1 MQPEPEPEESP
12 PVEQKPV
19 VVEQATLT
27 LPPSTY
33 SVQFQQVEQL
43 LNQNDWMA
51 ADEALSMLPAQGLN
65 TDDRAYLDYLH
76 ARIAYTR
83 GKQNQALDLLSQ
95 LDNPGI
101 STALRY
107 RALNFRRYMLEMS
120 GDYLAAAQLGDE
132 LLRMAPAVEREARQR
147 SIWRDLQRVDTAQLQ
162 EAAPEAMDPQ
172 WQDWLSLALLTR
184 APIAE
189 TLQGLPVWLQ
199 DNPQH
204 PAANPLPGGLT
215 YLFNQ
220 PALVEKAAL
229 ILPLSGRLAPAG
241 RAVRDGY
248 LASYYAARGTANAQF
263 DVLVLDQDN
272 FASAGAA
279 YDAALAQGASIVVG
293 PLSKEAVAEIS
304 ARPNLPV
311 PVLALNRLEDS
322 PAPQPGS
329 SALVQLSLAPEDEA
343 ATIAKL
349 AFGQGARTALIIRR
363 EGDWG
368 GKVTQALIEQWQ
380 QLGGSI
386 ANSVTYSGREDYSA
400 SVKEA
405 LDIPASEQRAQAVRS
420 MLASKV
426 EFNARRRQDI
436 DVIFLLSGNGA
447 EARSLKPLLAFHY
460 AGTVPVYAIS
470 SIYSGI
476 PDPRDRDLDGINFI
490 EIPWLLGSSPE
501 LRQAI
506 NAGGTGSASY
516 ARLNALGVDAFL
528 LQSQFRRLQAGPDAL
543 LRGSTGLLSMD
554 PQLHIHRELVLT
566 TFDEGAIRAQ

>member
-1 MQPEPEPEESP
+1 
-12 PVEQKPV
+12 
-19 VVEQATLT
+19 
-27 LPPSTY
+27 
-33 SVQFQQVEQL
+33 
-43 LNQNDWMA
+43 
-51 ADEALSMLPAQGLN
+51 
-65 TDDRAYLDYLH
+65 
-76 ARIAYTR
+76 
-83 GKQNQALDLLSQ
+83 
-95 LDNPGI
+95 
-101 STALRY
+101 
-107 RALNFRRYMLEMS
+107 
-120 GDYLAAAQLGDE
+120 
-132 LLRMAPAVEREARQR
+132 
-147 SIWRDLQRVDTAQLQ
+147 
-162 EAAPEAMDPQ
+162 
-172 WQDWLSLALLTR
+172 
-184 APIAE
+184 
-189 TLQGLPVWLQ
+189 LQ

-204 PAANPLPGGLT
+204 PAANPLPGGLA
-215 YLFNQ
+215 YLLNQ

-248 LASYYAARGTANAQF
+248 LASYYAARGTPNARF

-279 YDAALAQGASIVVG
+279 YDAALVQGASIVVG

-311 PVLALNRLEDS
+311 PVLALNRLEES
-322 PAPQPGS
+322 PPPQPGS

-343 ATIAKL
+343 GTIAQR

-363 EGDWG
+363 EGAWG
-368 GKVTQALIEQWQ
+368 SKVAQALIEQWQ
-380 QLGGSI
+380 ELGGSI
-386 ANSVTYSGREDYSA
+386 ANSVTYSSREDYSA

-501 LRQAI
+501 LNHAI
-506 NAGGTGSASY
+506 TAGGTGSASY
-516 ARLNALGVDAFL
+516 SRLNALGVDAFL

-554 PQLHIHRELVLT
+554 PQLQIHRELVLT
-566 TFDEGAIRAQ
+566 TFDEGAIKAQ